1 MTEKRLSKKIKAAL
15 PAGWTLRNI
24 STDRGTFIVDCPE
37 EDYYKT
43 SAEDLAKTMATI
55 GEAVDSQPV
64 TTTATIGEDGFST
77 TFRIGSLKDPERIEY
92 RENKDNA

>member
-15 PAGWTLRNI
+15 PTGWTLRNI

-37 EDYYKT
+37 EDYYKA
-43 SAEDLAKTMATI
+43 SAEEFTKTMTTI
-55 GEAVDSQPV
+55 GKAVDSQPV
-64 TTTATIGEDGFST
+64 TTGALVGDVIST